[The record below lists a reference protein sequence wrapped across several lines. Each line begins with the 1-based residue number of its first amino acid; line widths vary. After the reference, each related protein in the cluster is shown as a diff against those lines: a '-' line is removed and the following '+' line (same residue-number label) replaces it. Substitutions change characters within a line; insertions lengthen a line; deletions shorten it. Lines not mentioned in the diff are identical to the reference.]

1 MDILGIIT
9 DNEIYKGIIFDA
21 VTSLSKGDNL
31 SSAFNDN
38 WAFPDIAYQMIVTGE
53 KTGQLG
59 LMMEKVAEYYQEEH
73 FNAMARIKALVEPLM
88 IIFLAVI
95 VGGILLAVI
104 IPMFSMYQDII

>member
-1 MDILGIIT
+1 
-9 DNEIYKGIIFDA
+9 
-21 VTSLSKGDNL
+21 
-31 SSAFNDN
+31 
-38 WAFPDIAYQMIVTGE
+38 MIVTGE